1 MYQEAPYTP
10 AMKSRA
16 AWDEPP
22 SSFGES
28 KALERSHV
36 RAVTMPPMQFI
47 KVQNVTPVDGPGE
60 NLSRQS
66 SKKKPPLISDAD
78 QESPFDRKASL
89 DMRTN
94 QNIIIFDKEMSGLLQ
109 RRKSNSKNSTGS
121 RPQITEGTEEHSS
134 KSPRLQ
140 QYKTAPQLPI
150 DATPSAAPKEI
161 GTVARKES
169 EDCLTMEDKTNNP
182 DWVKDLATNPPSPVK
197 AKDAEAAEPSPAAAD
212 GTNNT
217 RKAGLKARSR
227 DCCIL

>member
-10 AMKSRA
+10 AVKSRA

-60 NLSRQS
+60 NLNRQS
-66 SKKKPPLISDAD
+66 SKKKPPSISDAD
-78 QESPFDRKASL
+78 EESPFDRKASL

-121 RPQITEGTEEHSS
+121 DLRGKGTEENSS
-134 KSPRLQ
+134 KSPHFQ
-140 QYKTAPQLPI
+140 QYKTAPQLHI
-150 DATPSAAPKEI
+150 DPPATPSTAATPSAAPKE
-161 GTVARKES
+161 S
-169 EDCLTMEDKTNNP
+169 EACLTMEDKTNNP
-182 DWVKDLATNPPSPVK
+182 DWVKDLAMNPPPPVK
-197 AKDAEAAEPSPAAAD
+197 ARNAEAAEPSPAAAD

-217 RKAGLKARSR
+217 RKAGPKARSR